1 MGSLGIVSMS
11 VINQML
17 KDLDQRNSEHTGEQS
32 IVAPMAS
39 KSSSRKL
46 MAVVSVALVAIL
58 LAAMFAWQLYNE
70 NKHFKAQLQ
79 QQTVINSAQKIINE
93 AASDN
98 NNVNALESTQSQQSA
113 LITEVKSPLI
123 AKETVSLPKALSDT
137 TQTIAK
143 DNDDSSVTETTHI
156 NHVPSEPTQTTT
168 SQSSHMTLQADKL
181 PVLEEQSTAEFEQAQ
196 VPAPSLTISR
206 TQLSPQALA
215 ENKISQAEQAME
227 RNDLA
232 KAESLFEE
240 VLLVVPEHETAR
252 KQLAALWYGKKYYQD
267 AVNLLSQGIAI
278 APQAQEMRLM
288 SARIYYEQG
297 QARDA
302 FNILSP
308 VQHSNSTEI
317 QALLAS
323 TAAELN
329 EHVNAINAYRK
340 LITLEPDVG
349 RWWLGLAVSLDST
362 AKFELASDA
371 YKQAIASNNLSTA
384 AIQFARQ
391 RLIELGE

>member
-1 MGSLGIVSMS
+1 MS

-17 KDLDQRNSEHTGEQS
+17 KDLDQRQSGHTDEQN

-39 KSSSRKL
+39 KNSTRKL
-46 MAVVSVALVAIL
+46 MAVMSVALLAIMVALI
-58 LAAMFAWQLYNE
+58 FAWQLYSE
-70 NKHFKAQLQ
+70 NRHFKAQLQ
-79 QQTVINSAQKIINE
+79 QAAIANSPE
-93 AASDN
+93 
-98 NNVNALESTQSQQSA
+98 E
-113 LITEVKSPLI
+113 LIRKSPTDNATINKSAFNESQNNAPL
-123 AKETVSLPKALSDT
+123 AEFVSSTTTEQTSHQPAIKNNASFPEDISDT
-137 TQTIAK
+137 APIISK
-143 DNDDSSVTETTHI
+143 DNGNSSVAQSTHI
-156 NHVPSEPTQTTT
+156 NHAASEQTQTTT
-168 SQSSHMTLQADKL
+168 SQASNMTVKAEKL
-181 PVLEEQSTAEFEQAQ
+181 EQTTAESEQAQ
-196 VPAPSLTISR
+196 VTAPSLTISR

-215 ENKISQAEQAME
+215 ENKITQAEQAME

-267 AVNLLSQGIAI
+267 AVNLLSQGIAL

-308 VQHSNSTEI
+308 VQYSNSTEI

-340 LITLEPDVG
+340 LITLEPDIG

-384 AIQFARQ
+384 AMQFARQ